1 MISILHNIAA
11 MNAGRQLNLNN
22 KKQVKNTE
30 KLSSGYRINRSA
42 DDAAGLAISE
52 KMRRQIRGLHQSV
65 LNIQE
70 GIGYV
75 QTAEGALNE
84 VEDMLQRMNELVV
97 KGANGTLQDDDRR
110 YIDKEVQALKKE
122 LDRVFRTTSFNDQLI
137 WEADPNT
144 RVQIGTELLQA
155 VNFRNTFNSFDV
167 TDENCGVVPASD
179 PGYSGYFKIS
189 ATKDDGVSV
198 SWTAFNGTE
207 YTTDFIGWDKLKDNN
222 YEFEMSDYFG
232 GAAKNPTLYK
242 KDGTPQFTHK
252 VAFDVI
258 EAATVDDII
267 TCINGR
273 TMSATSSASFTPQFK
288 KSDQTAT
295 SYTGISFSSYSLTY
309 QSAYVSSLAN
319 PNGHTFDGADN
330 LFLEPASYS
339 GNLTPPSSNTSDVGT
354 AQGSGEKWT
363 FALKMEGIGD
373 VKATSHSVS
382 YASPGATEEEN
393 EGLWW
398 NWVYRWDG
406 TQYQKYY
413 KSTMTRTINGGTL
426 GNVMDALTGERTTI
440 TPGLLKA
447 ANGGVSD
454 HGGYIDINFDLTADK
469 EFTYGKGLKT
479 NKVGTL
485 SIRVSVSSNDTEQT
499 VLDKINAA
507 LKPDTVLDFYTPSA
521 TYDSSHASYASAAS
535 HRIDSP
541 IYGGAVHFW
550 VQAGTEADQ
559 QIDLYYDALS
569 CIFLKLDN
577 TKADTV
583 NNCRAAIGA
592 IKKAMQTVNNQR
604 AEFGAYQNRLEHASN
619 NNSNVEENTQAAE
632 SLIRDTDMASALVE
646 YSSHNILLQAGQAM
660 LSQANQTQQGVLSL
674 LQ

>member
-11 MNAGRQLNLNN
+11 MNAGRQLKLNN

-42 DDAAGLAISE
+42 DDAAGLAVSE
-52 KMRRQIRGLHQSV
+52 KMRRQIRGLHQTV
-65 LNIQE
+65 QNIQE

-75 QTAEGALNE
+75 QTADGALNE
-84 VEDMLQRMNELVV
+84 VEDMLQRMNELAV
-97 KGANGTLQDDDRR
+97 KGANGTLQESDRK
-110 YIDKEVQALKKE
+110 YIDKEMQALKKE
-122 LDRVFRTTSFNDQLI
+122 LDRVFKTTSFNDRLI

-155 VNFRNTFNSFDV
+155 VNFRNTSHTFDV
-167 TDENCGVVPASD
+167 TDENCGVVPASN
-179 PGYSGYFKIS
+179 PGSAGQFKIS

-198 SWTAFNGTE
+198 SWTAYNGTE
-207 YTTDFIGWDKLKDNN
+207 YTTECIGWDKLKENN

-232 GAAKNPTLYK
+232 GSAKHPELYK
-242 KDGTPQFTHK
+242 ADGSPQFTHK
-252 VAFDVI
+252 VSFEVI

-273 TMSATSSASFTPQFK
+273 TMSASSSASFTPQFK
-288 KSDQTAT
+288 KPDQSVT
-295 SYTGISFSSYSLTY
+295 SYTGISFSSQSLTY
-309 QSAYVSSLAN
+309 QSAYVSSLAD
-319 PNGHTFDGADN
+319 PNGHTFDGTDN
-330 LFLEPASYS
+330 LFLEPSSYS

-354 AQGSGEKWT
+354 AQGSDEKWT
-363 FALKMEGIGD
+363 FSLKMEGIGD
-373 VKATSHSVS
+373 VKATSYSVT

-398 NWVYRWDG
+398 TWVYRWDG

-413 KSTMTRTINGGTL
+413 KSTKTRTIDGGTL
-426 GNVMDALTGERTTI
+426 GNVMDALTGDRTAA
-440 TPGLLKA
+440 TPGLLKEV
-447 ANGGVSD
+447 NGGVSD
-454 HGGYIDINFDLTADK
+454 HGGYIDINFKLTADQ
-469 EFTYGKGLKT
+469 EFTYGKGLSSKS
-479 NKVGTL
+479 VGTL
-485 SIRVSVSSNDTEQT
+485 SIRVSVSANDTEQT

-507 LKPDTVLDFYTPSA
+507 LKPDTVLDFYTASA
-521 TYDSSHASYASAAS
+521 SNDSSYASYASAAT

-569 CIFLKLDN
+569 CIFLKLEN

-583 NNCRAAIGA
+583 DNCKASIGA

-604 AEFGAYQNRLEHASN
+604 ADFGAYQNRLEHASN

-632 SLIRDTDMASALVE
+632 SLIRDTDMASAMVE
-646 YSSHNILLQAGQAM
+646 YSNHNILLQAGQAM
-660 LSQANQTQQGVLSL
+660 LAQANQTRQGVLSL

>member
-1 MISILHNIAA
+1 

-52 KMRRQIRGLHQSV
+52 KMRRQIRGLHQTV

-70 GIGYV
+70 GVGYV
-75 QTAEGALNE
+75 QTADGALDE
-84 VEDMLQRMNELVV
+84 VEDMLQRMNELAV
-97 KGANGTLQDDDRR
+97 KGANGTLQDEDRQ

-122 LDRVFRTTSFNDQLI
+122 MDRVFRTTTFNDRLI
-137 WEADPNT
+137 WEADPDT
-144 RVQIGTELLQA
+144 KVQIGTEQLQA
-155 VNFRNTFNSFDV
+155 VEFKYTYNSFDI
-167 TDENCGVVPASD
+167 TDENCGVVPACN
-179 PGYSGYFKIS
+179 PHYTAYFKIA

-198 SWTAFNGTE
+198 SWTAYDGTE
-207 YTTDFIGWDKLKDNN
+207 YTTDFIDWDTLKENN

-232 GAAKNPTLYK
+232 GNAKYPTLYK
-242 KDGTPQFTHK
+242 ADGSPQFTHK
-252 VAFDVI
+252 VAFNVI

-273 TMSATSSASFTPQFK
+273 SMSANSSASFTPEFRK
-288 KSDQTAT
+288 ADKTAT
-295 SYTGISFSSYSLTY
+295 SYSGISFYSYSLTY
-309 QSAYVSSLAN
+309 QAAYVSSLAD
-319 PNGHTFDGADN
+319 PNGHTFDGKDD
-330 LFLEPASYS
+330 LFLEPTSYS
-339 GNLTPPSSNTSDVGT
+339 GNLTPPSSNTSDVSV
-354 AQGSGEKWT
+354 AKASSDKWT

-373 VKATSHSVS
+373 VKATSYSVE
-382 YASPGATEEEN
+382 YASPSATEEGN

-398 NWVYRWDG
+398 RWYEYTDG
-406 TQYQKYY
+406 RREKRYIERY
-413 KSTMTRTINGGTL
+413 IGGGTL
-426 GNVMDALTGERTTI
+426 GNVMDALTGERSTS
-440 TPGLLKA
+440 TPGILKS

-454 HGGYIDINFDLTADK
+454 HGGYIDINFNLTADK
-469 EFTYGKGLKT
+469 EFTYGKGLKSSE
-479 NKVGTL
+479 VGSMT
-485 SIRVSVSSNDTEQT
+485 IRVSVSANDTEQT

-507 LKPDTVLDFYTPSA
+507 LKSDTVLDFHTNSA
-521 TYDSSHASYASAAS
+521 ANDNSYASYATAAP
-535 HRIDSP
+535 HKIESP
-541 IYGGAVHFW
+541 IYGGGVHFW

-569 CIFLKLDN
+569 CIFLRLDN

-583 NNCRAAIGA
+583 NNCKAAIGE

-604 AEFGAYQNRLEHASN
+604 ADFGAYQNRLEHAAN

-632 SLIRDTDMASALVE
+632 SLIRDTDMAAVMIE
-646 YSSHNILLQAGQAM
+646 YSNHNILLQAGQAM
-660 LSQANQTQQGVLSL
+660 LAQANQTQQGVLSL